1 MTFQLDTTQVS
12 DDYLKGDAYNQ
23 QNWPAFSGVEIAA
36 LPVDAYFK
44 LRHIV
49 DEVNAIIKTVVED
62 EEGLDYLSP
71 ATGNVIFASS
81 EYKLCFSLLSIATHY
96 KNYWGAADDLD
107 VKAFARRLWG
117 DVYFKAVH
125 RNLVTFELDR
135 STPSEKLAK

>member
-1 MTFQLDTTQVS
+1 M
-12 DDYLKGDAYNQ
+12 
-23 QNWPAFSGVEIAA
+23 
-36 LPVDAYFK
+36 
-44 LRHIV
+44 
-49 DEVNAIIKTVVED
+49 
-62 EEGLDYLSP
+62 
-71 ATGNVIFASS
+71 
-81 EYKLCFSLLSIATHY
+81 LSIATHY